1 MKSCLQEKSHLE
13 HLIQSVMKARDETT
27 GCNASSIRHPP
38 ILLKIA
44 PDLSQEDKKDI
55 AEVVLQTGVEG
66 LIVSNT
72 TVSRPDTLKSR
83 HAEESGG
90 LSGHPLKEMS
100 TAGLA
105 PKRNSILSAACKIR
119 KIDLPFMGKS
129 MTSLFIGLGPLKVF
143 MS

>member
-1 MKSCLQEKSHLE
+1 MKSYLQEKSHLE

-27 GCNASSIRHPP
+27 GCNASSTRHPP

-90 LSGHPLKEMS
+90 LSGHPLKEIS

-105 PKRNSILSAACKIR
+105 TKRNSILSSNFSLLFLSAT
-119 KIDLPFMGKS
+119 LP
-129 MTSLFIGLGPLKVF
+129 ICLGSLKVF
-143 MS
+143 FFRANMGP

>member
-1 MKSCLQEKSHLE
+1 MKSYLQEKSHLE

-27 GCNASSIRHPP
+27 GCNASSTRHPP

-72 TVSRPDTLKSR
+72 TVSRPGTLKSR

-90 LSGHPLKEMS
+90 LSGHPLKEIS

-105 PKRNSILSAACKIR
+105 TKRNSILSSNFSLLFLSAT
-119 KIDLPFMGKS
+119 LP
-129 MTSLFIGLGPLKVF
+129 ICLGSLKVF
-143 MS
+143 FFRANMGP